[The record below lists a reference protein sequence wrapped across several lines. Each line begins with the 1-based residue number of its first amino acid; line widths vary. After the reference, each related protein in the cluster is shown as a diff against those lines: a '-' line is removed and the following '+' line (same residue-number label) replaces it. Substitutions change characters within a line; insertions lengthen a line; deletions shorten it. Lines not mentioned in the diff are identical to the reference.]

1 MAKEGAAFPQFAPLR
16 GPEPPPAGWGGNMV
30 KERTFY
36 TTLAKIALPL
46 AMQNLITYGIG
57 LADNF
62 MVGSLGDL
70 ALSGVFLS
78 NQVQWLL
85 FMLCT
90 GLGAAMVILAAQYLG
105 KKDIKNAKVVIAVTF
120 KIALGIGGFATLLVF
135 LFPGEILNLFT
146 RDENVVAEGMRYI
159 GIVCFSYVFFS
170 VNSVLLASMRCVQ
183 NTKIGFLSSFTGF
196 CVNVFLNWALIF
208 GNLGL
213 PALGVSGAAIATLIA
228 RICELGVSFYHVRFI
243 DRTLFFRV
251 RDLTLRNREI
261 LADFFRYG
269 IPVILGDILWG
280 IGGSVQVAILGLL
293 GTEALAANTIAA
305 NLFQFF
311 SVLVYGIANASGII
325 IGRTVGSGDYQRVK
339 NYAKTL
345 QCIFLAFGILTGLLI
360 FFAKD
365 LILTAGFPNISADA
379 RVYARQFLFVFSL
392 VIVGTS
398 YQMSVLTGI
407 VRAGGATSFVL
418 INDLIHVWLI
428 VIPSALL
435 SAFVFHFPPVVVFIC
450 LKSDQFLKCIVAVI
464 KLNRWD
470 WMRKLTR

>member
-1 MAKEGAAFPQFAPLR
+1 
-16 GPEPPPAGWGGNMV
+16 MV
-30 KERTFY
+30 KEQALH

-70 ALSGVFLS
+70 SLSGVFLS
-78 NQVQWLL
+78 NQIQWLL
-85 FMLCT
+85 FMFCT

-105 KKDIKNAKVVIAVTF
+105 KRDIKNAKVVIAITLR
-120 KIALGIGGFATLLVF
+120 IALGLGAAATLLVF
-135 LFPGEILNLFT
+135 LFPAKILHLFT
-146 RDENVVAEGMRYI
+146 RDEKVIAEGMRYI

-170 VNSVLLASMRCVQ
+170 VNSVLLAALRCVQ
-183 NTKIGFLSSFTGF
+183 NTKIGFLSSLTAFL
-196 CVNVFLNWALIF
+196 VNVFLNWVLIF
-208 GNLGL
+208 GRLGM

-228 RICELGVSFYHVRFI
+228 RIAELGVTFCYVRFI
-243 DRTLFFRV
+243 DTNLFFRIK
-251 RDLTLRNREI
+251 DLALRSREI
-261 LADFFRYG
+261 AGDFFRYG
-269 IPVILGDILWG
+269 IPVLLGDIIWG
-280 IGGSVQVAILGLL
+280 IAGSTQVAILGRL
-293 GTEALAANTIAA
+293 GTEILAANTIAA

-311 SVLVYGIANASGII
+311 SVMVYGIANASGVI

-339 NYAKTL
+339 DYSKTL
-345 QCIFLAFGILTGLLI
+345 QLIFLGFGVLTGLLI
-360 FFAKD
+360 FFTKD
-365 LILTAGFPNISADA
+365 VILARGFPNISAEA
-379 RVYARQFLFVFSL
+379 HGYALQFLIVFSIT
-392 VIVGTS
+392 IVGTS

-435 SAFVFHFPPVVVFIC
+435 SAFVFHFPPVVVFFC
-450 LKSDQFLKCIVAVI
+450 LKCDQVLKCIVAVI